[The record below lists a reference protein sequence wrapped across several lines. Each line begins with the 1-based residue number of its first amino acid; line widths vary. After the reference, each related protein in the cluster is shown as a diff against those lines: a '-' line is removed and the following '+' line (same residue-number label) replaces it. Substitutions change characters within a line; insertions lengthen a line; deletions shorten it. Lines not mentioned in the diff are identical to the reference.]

1 VSPRQIAAFAIG
13 PIGGALLGLISLP
26 IITWFFAQEDVGRMA
41 MLQVTIGFSTML
53 FGLGL
58 DQAYVREFHEVDDKP
73 ALLKHAALPGLLL
86 LIATLSMLLSLGDQL
101 AVWLFGV
108 HDLYLTLLIVAA
120 VLAAFTS
127 RFLSLVL
134 RMNERGLA
142 FSMSQLL
149 PKLLFLGIIGSYLLV
164 DAEKSLK
171 NLVFA
176 NTSALVLVCVAFAFN
191 TRHEW
196 MGAFGSKLSFDRL
209 KGMLRFGAP
218 WIIGGMAFWG
228 LTAIDKVFL
237 RYLSDFEELGV
248 YSVSVSFAA
257 AATIVQSVFST
268 VWAPTVYKWVSKNEG
283 LEYIY
288 KVNRYVLAVV
298 VIMFCLTGL
307 FSWLIVYFLPKEY
320 EAVKWIVV
328 SCMGYPLLFA
338 LSETTVVGIGISRR
352 SEYATLAAIL
362 AFCVNIIGN
371 WFLIPI
377 YGAGGAAV
385 STCVAFWIFF
395 IFRTEF
401 SVYLW
406 RAMPRVLMYIYSSV
420 VVFFASIFTLW
431 GDQMG
436 AYDTVIWFVILSS
449 AIYFF
454 RYEIKSSFRFLI
466 SKV

>member
-1 VSPRQIAAFAIG
+1 MTPKQIAAFAIG
-13 PIGGALLGLISLP
+13 PVGGAFLSLISLP
-26 IITWFFAQEDVGRMA
+26 IITWFFSQEDVGRMA

-53 FGLGL
+53 FSLGL
-58 DQAYVREFHEVDDKP
+58 DQAYVRDFHEVDDKP
-73 ALLKHAALPGLLL
+73 ALLKHAALPGVLLL
-86 LIATLSMLLSLGDQL
+86 LATLSILLSLSDSL
-101 AVWLFGV
+101 AVWLFEV
-108 HDLYLTLLIVAA
+108 HDWYLSLLIAAA
-120 VLAAFTS
+120 VLAGFTS

-142 FSMSQLL
+142 FSMSKLL
-149 PKLLFLGIIGSYLLV
+149 PKFLLLGIIGSYLLIGT
-164 DAEKSLK
+164 DKTLTS
-171 NLVFA
+171 LVFA
-176 NTSALVLVCVAFAFN
+176 NASALVLACVVFAFN

-196 MGAFGSKLSFDRL
+196 MGAFGSKLSFDQL

-228 LTAIDKVFL
+228 LTAMDKVFL

-257 AATIVQSVFST
+257 AATIMQSVFST

-283 LEYIY
+283 LEYIH

-298 VIMFCLTGL
+298 VIMFCVAGL
-307 FSWLIVYFLPKEY
+307 FSWLVAYFLPKEY
-320 EAVKWIVV
+320 EAVKWILV
-328 SCMGYPLLFA
+328 SCMGYPLLFV
-338 LSETTVVGIGISRR
+338 LSETTVVGIGVSRR

-362 AFCVNIIGN
+362 AFLVNIVGN

-385 STCVAFWIFF
+385 STCVAFWAFF
-395 IFRTEF
+395 VFRTEF

-406 RAMPRVLMYIYSSV
+406 RPMPRTLMYAYSSV
-420 VVFFASIFTLW
+420 VVLFATAFTLW

-436 AYDTVIWFVILSS
+436 AYDTVIWLAILSS

-454 RYEIKSSFRFLI
+454 WFEVKSSFYFI
-466 SKV
+466 SSKL